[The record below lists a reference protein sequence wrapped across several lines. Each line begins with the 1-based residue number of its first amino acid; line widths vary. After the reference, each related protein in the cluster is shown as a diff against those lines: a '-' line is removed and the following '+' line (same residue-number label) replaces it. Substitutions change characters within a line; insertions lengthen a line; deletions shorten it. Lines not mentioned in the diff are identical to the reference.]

1 MEWNNTNGLWNQIL
15 TVESFAAVIVDSSAR
30 IMTCNK
36 GFLQMFA
43 ILHEEYMEKSLYD
56 IINSEGLK
64 SNLMRLLVGNL
75 TRDEF
80 IISYFNFSGN
90 VGWNR
95 VEASRLEE
103 NGNYFL
109 IFHDLT
115 EAYQAQMIMEAHSMV
130 SDDIFLFFDQRDY
143 VLQCSEKAARV
154 FGFSSGREAMG
165 VHYTTLMYGK
175 VNLSEVEKVF
185 IKLHQQEGEGYLGYI
200 SLQQEHNSF
209 YEISGFHVN
218 LRAVSVG
225 YVLLLKLLG
234 EDFYISPNSLE
245 EKDIIKENSNL
256 DSGYVK
262 YNTVHADTSY
272 LYWNS
277 KECKEGLQN
286 LKKAIEHYEYIE
298 INELLEQIIVLAPEK
313 PYAVLQNIQKAI
325 MNLEYDTA
333 LNLYNEA
340 HFILKE

>member
-1 MEWNNTNGLWNQIL
+1 MELNHTNRLWNQIV

-30 IMTCNK
+30 VMTCNK

-43 ILHEEYMEKSLYD
+43 ILHEECMEKSLYD
-56 IINSEGLK
+56 IMISEGLK
-64 SNLMRLLVGNL
+64 SNLMSLLEGNF
-75 TRDEF
+75 TKDTF
-80 IISYFNFSGN
+80 IFSYFNFSGN
-90 VGWNR
+90 VGWSR

-130 SDDIFLFFDQRDY
+130 SDDIFLFFDQRDH
-143 VLQCSEKAARV
+143 VLQCSEKAAKV

-165 VHYTTLMYGK
+165 VHYTTLMYEK

-185 IKLHQQEGEGYLGYI
+185 IKLHQQEGYLGYI
-200 SLQQEHNSF
+200 TLQQEHNSF

-234 EDFYISPNSLE
+234 EGSYISPNSIE
-245 EKDIIKENSNL
+245 KKDIIKEDADL
-256 DSGYVK
+256 DSVYFK
-262 YNTVHADTSY
+262 YDTVYADTSY

-286 LKKAIEHYEYIE
+286 LKMAMEHYEYIE
-298 INELLEQIIVLAPEK
+298 INELLEQIIVMAPEK

-325 MNLEYDTA
+325 MSFEYDTA
-333 LNLYNEA
+333 LNMFNEA
-340 HFILKE
+340 HLILEE